1 MSVIRGG
8 RGLKKKEL
16 IERVL
21 RDLSPGL
28 REEARR
34 LLEEQDL
41 SVLMDRRRLKKLIEE
56 HGLL

>member
-1 MSVIRGG
+1 MSVVRGG

-16 IERVL
+16 IEHVL

-34 LLEEQDL
+34 FLEEQDV
-41 SVLMDRRRLKKLIEE
+41 SVLMDRVRLKKLLKER
-56 HGLL
+56 GLL